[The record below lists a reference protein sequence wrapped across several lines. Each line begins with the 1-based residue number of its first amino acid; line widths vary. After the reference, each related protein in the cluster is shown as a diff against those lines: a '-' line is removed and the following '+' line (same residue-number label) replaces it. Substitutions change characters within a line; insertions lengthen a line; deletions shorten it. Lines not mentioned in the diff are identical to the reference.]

1 MIWQKVVTGIG
12 PHLKVEIIRAAVSV
26 KERAST
32 DDWELSLQLARRPR
46 VATHQPA
53 RQPQEDSGKGLC
65 GCNVDKPQR
74 DILFAFICF
83 SSSTRSPALVS
94 PITSGALMAS
104 YG

>member
-1 MIWQKVVTGIG
+1 MIWQKVVTGID

-32 DDWELSLQLARRPR
+32 DDWGLSLQLARRPR

-74 DILFAFICF
+74 DIYLR
-83 SSSTRSPALVS
+83 SSALVLQHAV
-94 PITSGALMAS
+94 PPLCHRQRGEP
-104 YG
+104 